1 MRSRLAG
8 LFSFGGVVHLGLRL
22 IVDFLRLGGFIVVGS
37 GFGDWGFIM
46 CCGCIGCLEL
56 FLVGKLAQSLDN
68 LLIRDQLLRITVCRL
83 LRLLRLGISSWRG
96 GFSGFRLSFLGGF
109 LLHCCWLRSSSS
121 GWFRCLR
128 LGLLLRRFVFRRI
141 RWLTWLYWEFA
152 RYRCLLF
159 RLHLSG
165 LYRHGLGFVG
175 WGIIGRGRLRLL
187 RFCRGCLVCLGK
199 FSGSCGLGRPRL
211 FLRSLGRSGL
221 YSRFFGGGGTEGSR
235 TARLRAFRPGASDS
249 PAPPRPLSFAQST
262 HSSLFLELADPLLAV
277 LDIPPRLFLDGVH
290 LEFGL
295 VLGGVH
301 VAVELLL
308 ALLVLP
314 GPARLELLVFL
325 APAPFALFVFDPP
338 RLDDAVALR
347 LSLPVELGPLPFVRR
362 AQVREQ
368 RVPLLLQ
375 LIEAGVVLLDR
386 QKRGDGLVDLR
397 QVVVH
402 LLH

>member
-1 MRSRLAG
+1 MVVLVRSRLAG
-8 LFSFGGVVHLGLRL
+8 FFGLGGVVHLGLRL
-22 IVDFLRLGGFIVVGS
+22 IVDFLSLGGFIIVGS

-46 CCGCIGCLEL
+46 CCGSAPHHRAQAPPAASTRHQQ
-56 FLVGKLAQSLDN
+56 LVWWLQAQLPWGIPPPLLLALKQQQWLVQASQT
-68 LLIRDQLLRITVCRL
+68 R
-83 LRLLRLGISSWRG
+83 SSPQA
-96 GFSGFRLSFLGGF
+96 FRLSASPLADLA
-109 LLHCCWLRSSSS
+109 LLVVREMQKQLRLETKTLQSEGTERRSSGAAALRARVLLGS
-121 GWFRCLR
+121 GLAGPAPFTAL
-128 LGLLLRRFVFRRI
+128 FRRV
-141 RWLTWLYWEFA
+141 
-152 RYRCLLF
+152 
-159 RLHLSG
+159 LS
-165 LYRHGLGFVG
+165 
-175 WGIIGRGRLRLL
+175 RLR
-187 RFCRGCLVCLGK
+187 
-199 FSGSCGLGRPRL
+199 
-211 FLRSLGRSGL
+211 
-221 YSRFFGGGGTEGSR
+221 
-235 TARLRAFRPGASDS
+235 
-249 PAPPRPLSFAQST
+249 
-262 HSSLFLELADPLLAV
+262 LADPLLAV

-290 LEFGL
+290 LELGL

>member
-1 MRSRLAG
+1 
-8 LFSFGGVVHLGLRL
+8 
-22 IVDFLRLGGFIVVGS
+22 
-37 GFGDWGFIM
+37 M

-96 GFSGFRLSFLGGF
+96 GFSGFRLSFLGGIPPP
-109 LLHCCWLRSSSS
+109 LLLAPKQQQWLVQVSPTRSSPQ
-121 GWFRCLR
+121 
-128 LGLLLRRFVFRRI
+128 
-141 RWLTWLYWEFA
+141 A
-152 RYRCLLF
+152 F
-159 RLHLSG
+159 RLSAYPLAD
-165 LYRHGLGFVG
+165 LALLGVREIQVPPLQVAPQRTVQT
-175 WGIIGRGRLRLL
+175 W
-187 RFCRGCLVCLGK
+187 
-199 FSGSCGLGRPRL
+199 
-211 FLRSLGRSGL
+211 
-221 YSRFFGGGGTEGSR
+221 FFGGGGTEGSR